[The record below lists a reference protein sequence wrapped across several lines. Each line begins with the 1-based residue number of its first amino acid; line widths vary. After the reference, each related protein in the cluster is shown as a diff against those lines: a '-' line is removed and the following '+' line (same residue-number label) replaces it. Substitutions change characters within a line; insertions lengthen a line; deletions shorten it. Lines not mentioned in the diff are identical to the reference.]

1 MPGDRI
7 PHSVLPTAEI
17 GTAQQEIPV
26 TNAASFYAVVCKDY
40 GYEEVVSI
48 WKDEYNAVWAAKVDC
63 GCVVELVELPD
74 NLANKLIR

>member
-1 MPGDRI
+1 M
-7 PHSVLPTAEI
+7 
-17 GTAQQEIPV
+17 

-48 WKDEYNAVWAAKVDC
+48 WKDECNAVWAAKADC
-63 GCVVELVELPD
+63 GCVVELVEIPD